1 MELQT
6 QKLFSQLYDYD
17 ADTAIHCR
25 RTSSLVLTLCGIMGV
40 PPHLSGLFAEAAYL
54 HDIGKL
60 HIPREVLHKREP
72 LTFEERRIIR
82 QHARYSAKILGE
94 SGYPSPIVQAVLH
107 HHERWD
113 GGGYPAGLKGDAIPL
128 GAKILAPCDSIDAML
143 HQRCYRG
150 AMLPEACHRE
160 ILLNK
165 GMMYAPAVTET
176 ILAHWDAIQNVAS
189 KYE

>member
-1 MELQT
+1 MEIQT
-6 QKLFSQLYDYD
+6 RRLFSQLYDYD

-25 RTSSLVLTLCGIMGV
+25 RTSLLVLILCGLMGV
-40 PPHLSGLFAEAAYL
+40 PRHLSALIVEAAYL

-60 HIPREVLHKREP
+60 HIPREVLYKREP
-72 LTFEERRIIR
+72 LTFEERQIIR
-82 QHARYSAKILGE
+82 QHPRYSAKILEE
-94 SGYPSPIVQAVLH
+94 SGYPSPIVQTALH

-113 GGGYPAGLKGDAIPL
+113 GGGYPAGLKGDTIPL

-150 AMLPEACHRE
+150 AMLPEACHHE
-160 ILLNK
+160 ILINK

-176 ILAHWDAIQNVAS
+176 ILAHWDVIQNVAC